1 MFINSRHKLSRDKSV
16 CRILLCV
23 FKSAFLVPIGEF
35 FTWLNL
41 FTQPAVVMFVT
52 NIRCGSHS
60 VAPQSDSVSGFS
72 IDHDFDRRAISQW
85 EDITGARFGPFWAFQ
100 LLALIS
106 FWWETYYKPSSQVIC
121 CQICH
126 FRSKIDHF
134 RPLLSCAFEK
144 KDGGRVKFRSLLI
157 SSLKMKGW
165 EDIFIYRM
173 ICIVNELVKV
183 NLK

>member
-1 MFINSRHKLSRDKSV
+1 M

-23 FKSAFLVPIGEF
+23 LKSAFRVPIWEF
-35 FTWLNL
+35 FSCLHNPRLWCLWQISGVGVSL
-41 FTQPAVVMFVT
+41 
-52 NIRCGSHS
+52 
-60 VAPQSDSVSGFS
+60 APQSDSVSGFS

-106 FWWETYYKPSSQVIC
+106 FWWETYYKPYTASQVIC

-134 RPLLSCAFEK
+134 WPLLSCGFEK
-144 KDGGRVKFRSLLI
+144 KDGRRVKFTSLLI
-157 SSLKMKGW
+157 SSLKWRDEK
-165 EDIFIYRM
+165 IYLYIEWYALLM
-173 ICIVNELVKV
+173 SLLKLIWNNVELFLFT
-183 NLK
+183 N

>member
-1 MFINSRHKLSRDKSV
+1 M

-23 FKSAFLVPIGEF
+23 FKSAFRVPIWEF
-35 FTWLNL
+35 FSCLHNPRLWYLSQISGVGVSL
-41 FTQPAVVMFVT
+41 
-52 NIRCGSHS
+52 
-60 VAPQSDSVSGFS
+60 APQSDSVSGFS

-106 FWWETYYKPSSQVIC
+106 FWWETYYKPYTASQVIC

-126 FRSKIDHF
+126 FHSKIDHF
-134 RPLLSCAFEK
+134 WPLLSCGFEK
-144 KDGGRVKFRSLLI
+144 KDGGRVKFTSLQI
-157 SSLKMKGW
+157 FSLKMKGW